1 MNAQKMNLVTTT
13 VQTLRDHSPVAAGM
27 VLNWMKMDW
36 IVTVRNCLEVEQ
48 PPIEGLGRLLWC
60 TFGQLDMS

>member
-1 MNAQKMNLVTTT
+1 MNAQKMNLVTRS

-36 IVTVRNCLEVEQ
+36 IVMVRKCVKVDLTSVHHER
-48 PPIEGLGRLLWC
+48 GRLLCCNLWE
-60 TFGQLDMS
+60 S